1 MSPILIALAVFVV
14 LGLAAT
20 AWLRRSPSLS
30 SEPQG
35 SERGASQL
43 GTLRWRD
50 FTRLVLQAM
59 HGRGYRTVVEDGMPA
74 DGIPTDGGDIVLE
87 RNGER
92 TLLSVKYGSASVV
105 AAQALLGLGGSAT
118 LRGTQRVI
126 VVTPGRFDAEAIRM
140 AKQQEIELIDGEDL
154 WPEVRPYV
162 ARPAYDAAP
171 APAPVEAP
179 APASPKTLGIAWAGA
194 AAVAAVAWMIAQGLQ
209 PEAPAASEAGNVASQ
224 TTPAMQA
231 ATPAKAATPAIED
244 ANIVPT
250 DPAALE
256 RRRKE
261 TANAISTLF
270 GVDRAFW
277 STQSTLL
284 VYLSTDVADP
294 SSDLC
299 PLLERYPELAAS
311 RVQLQ
316 PPQGSNR
323 PVRFKQCRSY

>member
-1 MSPILIALAVFVV
+1 MSPILIALVLFVV

-20 AWLRRSPSLS
+20 VWLRRSPSLS
-30 SEPQG
+30 SESQA
-35 SERGASQL
+35 SERGAGQL

-59 HGRGYRTVVEDGMPA
+59 HGRGYRTVVEEGMPA

-105 AAQALLGLGGSAT
+105 PAQALLGLGGSAT
-118 LRGTQRVI
+118 LRGARKVI
-126 VVTPGRFDAEAIRM
+126 VVTPGRFDEEAIRM
-140 AKQQEIELIDGEDL
+140 ARQQDIELIDGEDL

-162 ARPAYDAAP
+162 ARPAHDAPAAP
-171 APAPVEAP
+171 APVPAPP
-179 APASPKTLGIAWAGA
+179 PASPKALGIAWAGA

-209 PEAPAASEAGNVASQ
+209 PEASSSDATDVAAQ
-224 TTPAMQA
+224 
-231 ATPAKAATPAIED
+231 ATPATQATTRATAAAPASEE

-294 SSDLC
+294 SSELC

-311 RVQLQ
+311 RVQMQ
-316 PPQGSNR
+316 PPQGSTKS
-323 PVRFKQCRSY
+323 VRFKQCRSY

>member
-1 MSPILIALAVFVV
+1 MAPILIALLVFVV

-20 AWLRRSPSLS
+20 AWLRRTPSSPTDA
-30 SEPQG
+30 QAA
-35 SERGASQL
+35 ERGAGQL
-43 GTLRWRD
+43 GLLRWRD

-92 TLLSVKYGSASVV
+92 TLLSVKYGSASLVG
-105 AAQALLGLGGSAT
+105 AQALLGLGGSAT
-118 LRGTQRVI
+118 LRGTQKVI
-126 VVTPGRFDAEAIRM
+126 VVTPGRFDEEAIRL
-140 AKQQEIELIDGEDL
+140 ARQQDIELIDGQDL

-162 ARPAYDAAP
+162 ARPVQDAS
-171 APAPVEAP
+171 
-179 APASPKTLGIAWAGA
+179 ASPAAVEMPVPANPRTLGIAWGGA
-194 AAVAAVAWMIAQGLQ
+194 AAVAAVTWMLAQGMQ
-209 PEAPAASEAGNVASQ
+209 PAPTVQAAATA
-224 TTPAMQA
+224 PL
-231 ATPAKAATPAIED
+231 ATPAAETATPTATAPAIED

-294 SSDLC
+294 SSELC

-311 RVQLQ
+311 RVQMQ
-316 PPQGSNR
+316 PPQGSTR

>member
-1 MSPILIALAVFVV
+1 MSPILIALVLFVV

-30 SEPQG
+30 SESQ
-35 SERGASQL
+35 SAERGAGQL

-105 AAQALLGLGGSAT
+105 PAQALLGLGGSAT
-118 LRGTQRVI
+118 LRGARKVI
-126 VVTPGRFDAEAIRM
+126 VVTPGRFDEEAIRM
-140 AKQQEIELIDGEDL
+140 ARQQDIELIDGEDL

-162 ARPAYDAAP
+162 ARPAHDAPAAP
-171 APAPVEAP
+171 APVPAPP
-179 APASPKTLGIAWAGA
+179 PASPKALGIAWAGA

-209 PEAPAASEAGNVASQ
+209 PEASSSDATDVAAQ
-224 TTPAMQA
+224 
-231 ATPAKAATPAIED
+231 ATPATQATTRATAAAPASED

-294 SSDLC
+294 SSELC

-316 PPQGSNR
+316 PPQGSSKS
-323 PVRFKQCRSY
+323 VRFKQCRSY

>member
-1 MSPILIALAVFVV
+1 MP
-14 LGLAAT
+14 
-20 AWLRRSPSLS
+20 
-30 SEPQG
+30 
-35 SERGASQL
+35 ASWAR
-43 GTLRWRD
+43 LRWRD

-59 HGRGYRTVVEDGMPA
+59 HGRGYRTVVEEGMPA

-105 AAQALLGLGGSAT
+105 PAQALLGLGGSAT

-126 VVTPGRFDAEAIRM
+126 VVTPGRFDQEAIRM
-140 AKQQEIELIDGEDL
+140 ARQQDIELIDGEDL

-162 ARPAYDAAP
+162 ARPAHDANAS
-171 APAPVEAP
+171 PAPVEAP
-179 APASPKTLGIAWAGA
+179 QPASPKTLGIAWAGA
-194 AAVAAVAWMIAQGLQ
+194 AAIAVVAWMIAQGMQ
-209 PEAPAASEAGNVASQ
+209 PETPAASAHRCRIAGDGTCQ
-224 TTPAMQA
+224 LQA
-231 ATPAKAATPAIED
+231 QRQRPRRPPIED

-294 SSDLC
+294 SSELC

-316 PPQGSNR
+316 PPQGSTKS
-323 PVRFKQCRSY
+323 VRFKQCRSY

>member
-20 AWLRRSPSLS
+20 AWLRRTPSPTSAS
-30 SEPQG
+30 QATA
-35 SERGASQL
+35 RGAAQL

-87 RNGER
+87 RGGER

-105 AAQALLGLGGSAT
+105 GAQALLGLGGSAT
-118 LRGTQRVI
+118 LRGTQKVI
-126 VVTPGRFDAEAIRM
+126 VVTPGRYDEEAVRM
-140 AKQQEIELIDGEDL
+140 ARQQDIELIDGEDL

-162 ARPAYDAAP
+162 ARPAHDAPAAP
-171 APAPVEAP
+171 APVPAPP
-179 APASPKTLGIAWAGA
+179 PASPKALGIAWAGA

-209 PEAPAASEAGNVASQ
+209 PEASSSDATDVAAQ
-224 TTPAMQA
+224 
-231 ATPAKAATPAIED
+231 ATPATQATTRATAAAPAIED

-294 SSDLC
+294 SSELC

-311 RVQLQ
+311 RVQMQ
-316 PPQGSNR
+316 PPQGSTKS
-323 PVRFKQCRSY
+323 VRFKQCRSY

>member
-1 MSPILIALAVFVV
+1 MSPTLIALLVFVV

-20 AWLRRSPSLS
+20 ARLRRTPSSPTDAQSAAR
-30 SEPQG
+30 G
-35 SERGASQL
+35 SGQL
-43 GTLRWRD
+43 GSLRWRD

-59 HGRGYRTVVEDGMPA
+59 HGRGYRTVVEEGMPA

-105 AAQALLGLGGSAT
+105 GAQALLGLGGSAT
-118 LRGTQRVI
+118 LRGTQKVI
-126 VVTPGRFDAEAIRM
+126 VVTPGRFDEEATRL
-140 AKQQEIELIDGEDL
+140 ARQQDIELIDGEDL

-162 ARPAYDAAP
+162 ARPPQDPSAPPAKLEPAA
-171 APAPVEAP
+171 AAN
-179 APASPKTLGIAWAGA
+179 PKALGIAWAGA
-194 AAVAAVAWMIAQGLQ
+194 AAVAAVTWMIVQGMQDTSTTEATANAQPPVLAVQ
-209 PEAPAASEAGNVASQ
+209 APTPAT
-224 TTPAMQA
+224 TTPAV
-231 ATPAKAATPAIED
+231 ED
-244 ANIVPT
+244 VNVVPT

-284 VYLSTDVADP
+284 VYLATDVADP
-294 SSDLC
+294 SSELC

-316 PPQGSNR
+316 PPQGSTR